1 MVSWLTF
8 LCWLYSLSVSVE
20 PLLRTYAPTTAHA
33 HAAAFGGCLLH
44 MLRSGVACNWGTW
57 VKKWLGFSGSD
68 VLHPLL
74 QGNVNRP
81 DCEEPLL
88 WVTTTVLIARRLQLE
103 DRVLE

>member
-1 MVSWLTF
+1 M
-8 LCWLYSLSVSVE
+8 
-20 PLLRTYAPTTAHA
+20 
-33 HAAAFGGCLLH
+33 
-44 MLRSGVACNWGTW
+44 
-57 VKKWLGFSGSD
+57 KKWLGFSGSD

-81 DCEEPLL
+81 DCEEHLL